1 MKNNTQ
7 RFFINTSKPLI
18 IKLIF
23 PALLLLFSFMPKGKE
38 KSDPQ
43 FIKKEIVTNT
53 SFQNVYI
60 IGNVSVILTSEP
72 AGTVVIEG
80 NENDVNN
87 TKYKNKNSE
96 LTIDAGKKKRFSKIT
111 IYLSANTLKQMLIN
125 GDGNVASMGTIK
137 TDNLQIWLNGN
148 IDVDIN
154 INGKVSVDSGD
165 GYELTRKS
173 L

>member
-1 MKNNTQ
+1 MKNNIQ
-7 RFFINTSKPLI
+7 GFFRNIRRPLI
-18 IKLIF
+18 IKLIL
-23 PALLLLFSFMPKGKE
+23 PASLLLFSFMPKGRE

-43 FIKKEIVTNT
+43 VIKKELITNKH
-53 SFQNVYI
+53 FQNVYI
-60 IGNVSVILTSEP
+60 IGNISVILTSEP

-80 NENDVNN
+80 NKNDVDN

-96 LTIDAGKKKRFSKIT
+96 LTIYAGKKKRFGKIT
-111 IYLSANTLKQMLIN
+111 IYLSAGTLKQMLIN
-125 GDGNVASMGTIK
+125 GDGNVASIGTVK

-165 GYELTRKS
+165 GYELSRKS